1 MLSLQE
7 GQNSPLR
14 HCFIINTI
22 LNYWHFGLVLAE
34 NSVLHIPSLGG
45 TYMHVTTFINMY
57 VELTLLCLNNVEVQL
72 GLHLVIVGVT
82 VFQASHAC

>member
-1 MLSLQE
+1 
-7 GQNSPLR
+7 
-14 HCFIINTI
+14 
-22 LNYWHFGLVLAE
+22 
-34 NSVLHIPSLGG
+34 
-45 TYMHVTTFINMY
+45 MHVTTFINMY